1 MTPEAK
7 KELDEMSRADWAAY
21 VDTPLAQRMPYDA
34 FKAGFLARN
43 RMLEGIVKNWP
54 ANDWLIYMRVL
65 EMVNEIDRFREEK

>member
-1 MTPEAK
+1 MTPEAE
-7 KELDEMSRADWAAY
+7 KELWEMAKVWD
-21 VDTPLAQRMPYDA
+21 LATNDDCFLIDA

-65 EMVNEIDRFREEK
+65 EMVNEIERFREEK